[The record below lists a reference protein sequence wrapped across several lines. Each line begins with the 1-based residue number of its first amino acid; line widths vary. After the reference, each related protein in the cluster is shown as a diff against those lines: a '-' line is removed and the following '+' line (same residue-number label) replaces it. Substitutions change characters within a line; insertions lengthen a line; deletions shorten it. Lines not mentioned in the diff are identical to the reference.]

1 MALSAN
7 TPRTY
12 EFGELNDLP
21 VKASSTIYQGS
32 AVGIT
37 SGYARALVAGD
48 IFTGFA
54 TAKAVG
60 GSADGDVKVNV
71 QVKGLIKLTITSI
84 AVTDIGKPVYA
95 SADGTFTLT
104 QSTNSRIGT
113 VHRYVTTDTCVVAF
127 DGSPASGNLTGVTA
141 LTDSSGG
148 ASADGTIG
156 AVTTFTPSVAWNGSS
171 VYPSAAD
178 ATAIAAAITALM
190 AAVKELSTK
199 QNEVIAALKL

>member
-7 TPRTY
+7 TPRVY
-12 EFGELNDLP
+12 EIGELNDLP
-21 VKASSTIYQGS
+21 VKATSVIYEGS

-48 IFTGFA
+48 IFVGFA
-54 TAKAVG
+54 QAKVTG
-60 GSADGDVKVNV
+60 GAADGDTRVNARIR
-71 QVKGLIKLTITSI
+71 GLIKLTITSI

-113 VHRYVTTDTCVVAF
+113 VHRYVTTDTCIVSF
-127 DGSPASGNLTGVTA
+127 EGSAASGNLTGVTA

-148 ASADGTIG
+148 AAADGTIG

-199 QNEVIAALKL
+199 QNEVINALKL